1 MAPNLSDTVNCL
13 QMSSGWYHRLYMDE
27 YFKTWIY
34 CFFLQCLLNFYKV
47 SMYGLPLAISLDII
61 DCILLVIQGKMVF
74 LFKNRISAQ
83 IFHYF
88 V

>member
-1 MAPNLSDTVNCL
+1 
-13 QMSSGWYHRLYMDE
+13 
-27 YFKTWIY
+27 
-34 CFFLQCLLNFYKV
+34 
-47 SMYGLPLAISLDII
+47 MYGLPLAISLDII